1 MVRPGVA
8 CDDLVVPV
16 LPFRLELTRRRRT
29 RLVSGVCSGLAASF
43 GVEVGVVR
51 LVFVLL
57 ALCGG
62 IGLVVYAVLWISA
75 PESDAPVPPPRQGAA
90 LDSAAILS
98 TAAGFALLC
107 RAIGYWA
114 GDTVAL
120 PALVVAAGAALFGSR
135 EDATRGLRLSKGWPL
150 RMALGVSLVGVGLA
164 VTAAVAGGFTNV
176 GQSALGA
183 LVLLVGVGFLAW
195 PWISRLTNDLA
206 FERLERM
213 RSQERADMAAH
224 LHDGVLQTLALIQKR
239 ADDPRE
245 VRSMARRQERELRDW
260 LFTSPTDAPASDTV
274 AGLLKHE
281 LAAVEDAHRVRVEV
295 VAVGDAPLD
304 DASRALVAAG
314 REAVVNAARHAQV
327 DSIDVF
333 LEAEPHAVELFVR
346 DRGVGFDPDSI
357 DADRHGVNE
366 SIKGRIERAGGTAVV
381 RSTPGEG
388 TEVEL
393 RVPRRQTNGA
403 SA

>member
-1 MVRPGVA
+1 MVLTGGA
-8 CDDLVVPV
+8 CDDSYVQA
-16 LPFRLELTRRRRT
+16 LPFRLHVTRRRRT
-29 RLVSGVCSGLAASF
+29 RLLSGVCSGLAAAF

-57 ALCGG
+57 GLCGG
-62 IGLVVYAVLWISA
+62 IGVVVYAVLWVSSE
-75 PESDAPVPPPRQGAA
+75 ESDAPIPAPRPGAA
-90 LDSAAILS
+90 IDSAAILC

-107 RAIGYWA
+107 RTIGYWI
-114 GDTVAL
+114 GDTIAL

-164 VTAAVAGGFTNV
+164 VTTAVAGGFSNV
-176 GQSALGA
+176 GQSAIGA
-183 LVLLVGVGFLAW
+183 LALVIGIAFLAW
-195 PWISRLTNDLA
+195 PWLSRLTNDLA
-206 FERLERM
+206 FERLERI

-260 LFTSPTDAPASDTV
+260 LFTSPTAAQPDDTV

-281 LAAVEDAHRVRVEV
+281 LAMVEDAHRVRVEV

-333 LEAEPHAVELFVR
+333 LEAEAQAIELFVR
-346 DRGVGFDPDSI
+346 DRGVGFDPDAI
-357 DADRHGVNE
+357 EADRHGVNE

-393 RVPRRQTNGA
+393 RVPR
-403 SA
+403 

>member
-1 MVRPGVA
+1 MVVTRDA
-8 CDDLVVPV
+8 CDDSYVPE
-16 LPFRLELTRRRRT
+16 LPFRLEVTRRRRT
-29 RLVSGVCSGLAASF
+29 RLVAGVCSGLAASLRI
-43 GVEVGVVR
+43 EVGVVR

-62 IGLVVYAVLWISA
+62 IGLVVYAVLWVSA
-75 PESDAPVPPPRQGAA
+75 QESDEPVPAPRPGAA
-90 LDSAAILS
+90 IDSAAILS

-107 RAIGYWA
+107 RSIGYWS
-114 GDTVAL
+114 GDSVAL

-135 EDATRGLRLSKGWPL
+135 EDAIRGLRRSKGWPL
-150 RMALGVSLVGVGLA
+150 RMALGVSLVGIGLGVSA
-164 VTAAVAGGFTNV
+164 GVAGGFQNV
-176 GQSALGA
+176 GPSALGA
-183 LVLLVGVGFLAW
+183 LALVGGVGALSW
-195 PWISRLTNDLA
+195 PWLSRLTNDLA
-206 FERLERM
+206 FERTERI
-213 RSQERADMAAH
+213 RTQERADMAAH

-260 LFTSPTDAPASDTV
+260 LFTSPAAASTSDTV
-274 AGLLKHE
+274 AGLLKQE

-304 DASRALVAAG
+304 DAGRALVAAG
-314 REAVVNAARHAQV
+314 KEAVVNAARHAQV

-333 LEAEPHAVELFVR
+333 LEAEAQAIELFVR
-346 DRGVGFDPDSI
+346 DRGVGFDPDTI
-357 DADRHGVNE
+357 EADRHGVNE

-388 TEVEL
+388 TEIEL
-393 RVPRRQTNGA
+393 RVPR
-403 SA
+403 